1 MKRQRLDI
9 RDWEAFVTLTRLRHF
24 GHAADELGI
33 TQSAISQ
40 RIAKLERDLHLK
52 LLVRSNQGVAP
63 TDAGLALLPEARAL
77 IAAKRNALEVAAAI
91 REEGARPLRLL
102 LSNAI
107 IHTAILPQLRQAL
120 EALQGAAFQVDV
132 EAADEVEASLAS
144 GECDLALTTLPMVRE
159 DFEERL
165 LTRLP
170 MAVAVPS
177 DVALKQVQIRTLCRH
192 PLLMVPRDTEPDLF
206 DRLVVAARST
216 GQVLQVAQP
225 VVAFPSILAMVAMG
239 KGWGIVPLAMRGA
252 TPGGVKVL
260 PLQMGDPPVIRVF
273 LSWRSSNAW
282 AGELAGALKAEDW
295 KLD

>member
-40 RIAKLERDLHLK
+40 RIAKLEGDLRLK
-52 LLVRSNQGVAP
+52 LLVRSNQGVAL

-77 IAAKRNALEVAAAI
+77 IAAKRSALELAAAI

-107 IHTAILPQLRQAL
+107 IHTAILPKLREAL
-120 EALQGAAFQVDV
+120 EKAQGPAYQVDV
-132 EAADEVEASLAS
+132 EAADEVETSLAS
-144 GECDLALTTLPMVRE
+144 GECDLAVTTLPMARE
-159 DFEERL
+159 DVEERL

-170 MAVAVPS
+170 MAVAVPA
-177 DVALKQVQIRTLCRH
+177 DVELKQVQIKTLCRH

-206 DRLVVAARST
+206 DRLAGGCPKRRPGVAGGPAHRRFPLHSGHGGHGEGLGHRAPGHEGRDPRGREGSAVADARAS
-216 GQVLQVAQP
+216 GHPGLHVL
-225 VVAFPSILAMVAMG
+225 AFLQC
-239 KGWGIVPLAMRGA
+239 L
-252 TPGGVKVL
+252 GG
-260 PLQMGDPPVIRVF
+260 
-273 LSWRSSNAW
+273 
-282 AGELAGALKAEDW
+282 
-295 KLD
+295 